1 MILLEYKLGIKD
13 VVIQKMK
20 ESILITL
27 IFYFYRVISKNCSD
41 GKSFQ
46 DYWLSVTIYEYG
58 NKDDVPFKAFIVI
71 TRLLCVL
78 LSVVPDSI
86 VSNFDGCLFPHAI
99 DFLP

>member
-27 IFYFYRVISKNCSD
+27 IFYFYHVISKNCSD

-46 DYWLSVTIYEYG
+46 DYWLSSTIYEYG

-86 VSNFDGCLFPHAI
+86 VSNCDGCLFPHAI